1 MGNFLD
7 PIRWASPRKREHAHG
22 QCTIAVPMVSNVRRG
37 REGNPRHPGRARR
50 TDHNTRV
57 MDSSCRTNEHA
68 LVQGRRPC
76 KCRSVLVGI
85 TPAMPWNGSSCIR
98 VKMLAAMRRP
108 PSIVSTRKPHI
119 FRVDDPALVSLDRDE
134 PMRTCYTFF
143 TFYNACESIESF
155 RAYGLQGH
163 LRRHWRDDP
172 GKRFL
177 LHVAKVK
184 KLTRVSP
191 LPDHVVAQE
200 WSRELRRPC
209 GGGAIGAR
217 AKSTTSELAIF
228 SSTQPPTLPNRR
240 GGNTQN
246 MSFSRSPV
254 GGPLHRPLL
263 PSTLLHRP
271 RWDCHVPHMF
281 LVTSIP
287 PIPSW
292 HDVFERT
299 SSCHTPFRKEGSWPR
314 SGTSKSLRN

>member
-1 MGNFLD
+1 VVRSPAKKSALRRSWCVRFRGKSIQGMTPQPPGAHEEVQSTWHGWKVHMGNFLD
-7 PIRWASPRKREHAHG
+7 PIRWASPRKREHADG
-22 QCTIAVPMVSNVRRG
+22 KCTIAVPMVSNVRRG

-184 KLTRVSP
+184 
-191 LPDHVVAQE
+191 
-200 WSRELRRPC
+200 
-209 GGGAIGAR
+209 
-217 AKSTTSELAIF
+217 
-228 SSTQPPTLPNRR
+228 
-240 GGNTQN
+240 
-246 MSFSRSPV
+246 
-254 GGPLHRPLL
+254 
-263 PSTLLHRP
+263 
-271 RWDCHVPHMF
+271 
-281 LVTSIP
+281 
-287 PIPSW
+287 
-292 HDVFERT
+292 
-299 SSCHTPFRKEGSWPR
+299 
-314 SGTSKSLRN
+314 SLIVES